1 MAKRTTIKTYEA
13 KLGGKKVRVTVPES
27 PDEEDALIDAVKDS
41 MSPAAVAAII
51 VALDPARVKDKE
63 LSAQVTWFKNDLLV
77 AVGGRVGLKVLVD
90 ENGL

>member
-13 KLGGKKVRVTVPES
+13 RLGGKKVQVTVPED
-27 PDEEDALIDAVKDS
+27 PEPEDALIDAIKDS

-51 VALDPARVKDKE
+51 IALDPARVKDKE
-63 LSAQVTWFKNDLLV
+63 LSAHVTWFKNDLLV
-77 AVGGRVGLKVLVD
+77 AVGGRVGLKALVD